1 MAQLEPD
8 EVIDV
13 IKCSNFREIERD
25 LHKDYKQCR
34 IPQTE
39 YFRLNE
45 NQLLEV
51 SKKFKLWAK

>member
-1 MAQLEPD
+1 MAQLPPD

-13 IKCSNFREIERD
+13 IKCSNFKEIERN

-45 NQLLEV
+45 NQILEV